1 MRNLVDALGR
11 HASAAQHICQERTDV
26 VRSLRAAEGNQKDCV
41 EGRKRRR
48 RRRRRHSSATVIIG
62 RVRDARRH
70 IIRAGA
76 LVIFAGS
83 FLYRFLDLSFH
94 NDHFE
99 FVSLGAE
106 IVDGAI
112 PGVDFFDPTRPLQYY
127 LSAAGLWLFGHQLLA
142 EAVLSVGLMSLGTA
156 LVFVAGTRLS
166 NSVTLGVLAAAFTA
180 ATLPRLYSYPK
191 ILLPAVA
198 LLAVWRFIDRPSP
211 VYRNALTAFPRSGL
225 AAMCLA
231 TAMSFYFRFDHGV
244 WVGIA
249 LFSAI
254 VTHDFW
260 RWRQMAMHSAVYAG
274 GVMLLCAPFVLFLFA
289 MGGGVSSGPGTGRLT
304 YLLKGEDVVSL
315 QLPTVPA
322 ERPLVYF
329 RPAGPQAIVRFTS
342 GVTADQ
348 QASVERQ
355 YSLRFARFIDEGAAR
370 LYVLTDRA
378 PATLTRL
385 KTDPIVADVTNVD
398 GQGHILR
405 DPPWSVLRRWLH
417 VPVMES
423 PLLTK
428 MNGAVWLYDAL
439 FFTPLVAAVLL
450 IIRAVR
456 HRTAEGEAA
465 KVIATI
471 VLGVLFNVF
480 LIRDN
485 LDSRLAD
492 VIVPGALLWAWMLQ
506 GPWLG
511 LFERPVPR
519 GAVARAAGWAVVM
532 LSIWMSVD
540 VYAGSINQLTA
551 TEMFSTPLHAARRL
565 KGAIVNLRGDPL
577 EQFAPPGS
585 TGLRGLT
592 RYINRCTAP
601 TDRLLVL
608 GYQPEMFFYADRRI
622 GGGNVVFHAN
632 AGAAPQE
639 QEIIVRRLRSQRVP
653 VAILPVDQASEI
665 ERVYPLVKEYLDGR
679 YELTEESGFGE
690 GRPIRVLIDR
700 NVVPSHI
707 DAELGLPCFDG
718 TPGSRTYL
726 RRAGVGG
733 QVP

>member
-1 MRNLVDALGR
+1 
-11 HASAAQHICQERTDV
+11 
-26 VRSLRAAEGNQKDCV
+26 
-41 EGRKRRR
+41 
-48 RRRRRHSSATVIIG
+48 
-62 RVRDARRH
+62 VRDARRN

-142 EAVLSVGLMSLGTA
+142 EAVLSVTLMSLGTA

-166 NSVTLGVLAAAFTA
+166 NSVTLSALAAVFTA

-191 ILLPAVA
+191 ILIPAVA
-198 LLAVWRFIDRPSP
+198 LLAVWRFIEKPS
-211 VYRNALTAFPRSGL
+211 RLNLTV
-225 AAMCLA
+225 MCLA
-231 TAMSFYFRFDHGV
+231 TAMSFYFRFDHGL
-244 WVGIA
+244 WVGMA
-249 LFSAI
+249 LFAAI
-254 VTHDFW
+254 VARDVG

-274 GVMLLCAPFVLFLFA
+274 GVLLLCAPFVLLLFA

-315 QLPTVPA
+315 QLPKVPA

-329 RPAGPQAIVRFTS
+329 RPAGPQAIVRFTP
-342 GVTADQ
+342 GVSADQ
-348 QASVERQ
+348 QTSVERQ

-370 LYVLTDRA
+370 MYVLTDRS
-378 PATLTRL
+378 PAVLQRL
-385 KTDPIVADVTNVD
+385 KAEPLVADVTNVD

-417 VPVMES
+417 VPVVES

-428 MNGAVWLYDAL
+428 MNGAIWLYDAL
-439 FFTPLVAAVLL
+439 FFTPLVAAALL
-450 IIRAVR
+450 IVRAVR
-456 HRTAEGEAA
+456 RRTYRVRLKADTTREGEAA

-471 VLGVLFNVF
+471 ALGVLFNIF

-492 VIVPGALLWAWMLQ
+492 VIVPGALLWAWMLR
-506 GPWLG
+506 GPWQG
-511 LFERPVPR
+511 LFDRPIRIP
-519 GAVARAAGWAVVM
+519 ALARATGCAMVM

-551 TEMFSTPLHAARRL
+551 TELFSTPLHAARRL
-565 KGAIVNLRGDPL
+565 KGAIVNLRRDPL
-577 EQFAPPGS
+577 EQFAPAGS
-585 TGLRGLT
+585 PGLRAVT

-622 GGGNVVFHAN
+622 GGGNAVFHAN
-632 AGAAPQE
+632 SGSAPQQ
-639 QEIIVRRLRSQRVP
+639 QEIIVERLKRERVP
-653 VAILPVDQASEI
+653 VVVLPVDQVGEI
-665 ERVYPLVKEYLDGR
+665 ENVYPILKKYIDNRYRLAKED
-679 YELTEESGFGE
+679 GFGE
-690 GRPIRVLIDR
+690 GRPLRVLVDSQA
-700 NVVPSHI
+700 VPTHV
-707 DAELGLPCFDG
+707 DTELGLPCFV
-718 TPGSRTYL
+718 R
-726 RRAGVGG
+726 
-733 QVP
+733 